1 MNLSSIISKKAQKQ
15 YQKYLK
21 TQNLP
26 QSSIDR
32 KLASLNRFADFAR
45 IHYLKEASPELDQT
59 RSDNITFPA
68 RTPQVPN
75 FKKFEFG
82 TFRIGKTI
90 TPYLTIAILVLFSTA
105 LGIFGYNQIFKD
117 ALLSQAYPQAT
128 SPTVP
133 NRYFSFQARLT
144 DSSDNP
150 ITGPTDMRFQI
161 YNEDF
166 PASGSAK
173 LWEELRYIDPDQD
186 GIFSVTLGTED
197 AMATSIFTENA
208 NLWLGVTVETDTEAF
223 PRQRI
228 ATVGYALNAET
239 LQGFPPSASAS
250 ADQIPV
256 LTQEGD
262 LYLASASPVLYSS
275 SGTFSIKG
283 QVLTLSTAIGTNGD
297 IQIAPDGTGNL
308 DINLSSTTQ
317 NAINITNAN
326 QTSGHLISGYLG
338 NDTATGD
345 LINLS
350 VGSTAV
356 EKFTVDTSGT
366 GYFAGN
372 LGLGTTNPL
381 QKLSVEGQCVTGD
394 TLLPIISPEEGF
406 GTSSPDFTS
415 GRSPANAGA
424 SSEPSVVELTRIDQ
438 IKGGELVY
446 SLNETTGKLEPQP
459 IKGLLNMGVQPVY
472 KLTTED
478 GKTITTTGNHPYL
491 VKTTSEEFE
500 DSTSEVKYTQW
511 FTTSEVEWTKVIYL
525 KEGQKIAVANKELFS
540 QNVSVS
546 KIQKNSHNSSSN
558 IKQQQTHINIGETS
572 IHDSTFLENSK
583 PTLAQPNDSVNPT
596 KAVNKDQNE
605 KATSFDSNNLRT
617 NEPNIILDKSNQRS
631 VNFSN
636 SNLDR
641 TINNS
646 LDNNNLDVKFS
657 RILSIEY
664 NNQNQT
670 YKLTTEDGKTITT
683 TGNHPYLVKQQNL
696 LEKFINNNNSQEN
709 SNQSQGKRN
718 NNISIKIPKIKTIHN
733 NFLSS
738 LNEISKQSVPNTTS
752 IVNNNISLPP
762 LIGKKLGAINTNP
775 YQPADKLIANPD
787 NALNTASLS
796 FLPENNNFITNNHST
811 DWFTQSEVEGFTQS
825 EVEGFTQS
833 EVEGFTQSEVEGF
846 TQSEVEGFTTSNA
859 EWTKVIYLSPGDE
872 IAVTE
877 EGFGTSSPDFTSGR
891 SPTNVGASS
900 EPSVAFVKILSI
912 EYVGEEQVWDIEVEN
927 THNFV
932 ANGILA
938 HNTYISGNVGVGTTN
953 PLYNLAVV
961 GTINATG
968 AITGSNLSGTNTG
981 DQLVFKTINASS
993 GTDPVADTTTD
1004 TLNLTAG
1011 SNVTI
1016 TGDSA
1021 TDTITI
1027 ASTNTT
1033 YTAANAINLNGT
1045 VFELGTNPL
1054 NKTTTITQAGFDM
1067 IYNLSTTGDFRI
1079 QDAGADVFWVGDNG
1093 NVGIGLTNP
1102 SSTLEVNGSIE
1113 VTNLYDVAA
1122 ATGDN
1127 FFDGGCSAT
1136 QTVSGIDSTGAIT
1149 CTAITGVPASS
1160 VSFANITTGTNTQPA
1175 TMVVSTGSSLNYA
1188 STGTINASS
1197 LVGATWIAP
1206 GTIGSTTPNT
1216 GAFTNLSSTGTT
1228 TIGNAIGDTVTSNA
1242 GAWTFANDTTVALT
1256 GGVNGL
1262 NFDSDTLSID
1272 AANNRVGIGTA
1283 GPSSA
1288 LHVNTTTTTDVITVG
1303 DVTNTNYSGIRLM
1316 SDESSESWIFTPGS
1330 AYSAWSLTGAMNIY
1344 NSNGPIAFQTGGG
1357 NNRMVIDATGN
1368 VGIGTISPVEMLQI
1382 GDGSGEGIIVSG
1394 NAWGLRLMGEQSG
1407 KQN

>member
-415 GRSPANAGA
+415 GRSP
-424 SSEPSVVELTRIDQ
+424 
-438 IKGGELVY
+438 
-446 SLNETTGKLEPQP
+446 
-459 IKGLLNMGVQPVY
+459 
-472 KLTTED
+472 
-478 GKTITTTGNHPYL
+478 
-491 VKTTSEEFE
+491 
-500 DSTSEVKYTQW
+500 
-511 FTTSEVEWTKVIYL
+511 
-525 KEGQKIAVANKELFS
+525 
-540 QNVSVS
+540 
-546 KIQKNSHNSSSN
+546 
-558 IKQQQTHINIGETS
+558 
-572 IHDSTFLENSK
+572 
-583 PTLAQPNDSVNPT
+583 
-596 KAVNKDQNE
+596 
-605 KATSFDSNNLRT
+605 
-617 NEPNIILDKSNQRS
+617 
-631 VNFSN
+631 
-636 SNLDR
+636 
-641 TINNS
+641 
-646 LDNNNLDVKFS
+646 
-657 RILSIEY
+657 
-664 NNQNQT
+664 
-670 YKLTTEDGKTITT
+670 
-683 TGNHPYLVKQQNL
+683 
-696 LEKFINNNNSQEN
+696 
-709 SNQSQGKRN
+709 
-718 NNISIKIPKIKTIHN
+718 
-733 NFLSS
+733 
-738 LNEISKQSVPNTTS
+738 
-752 IVNNNISLPP
+752 
-762 LIGKKLGAINTNP
+762 
-775 YQPADKLIANPD
+775 
-787 NALNTASLS
+787 
-796 FLPENNNFITNNHST
+796 
-811 DWFTQSEVEGFTQS
+811 
-825 EVEGFTQS
+825 
-833 EVEGFTQSEVEGF
+833 
-846 TQSEVEGFTTSNA
+846 
-859 EWTKVIYLSPGDE
+859 
-872 IAVTE
+872 
-877 EGFGTSSPDFTSGR
+877 
-891 SPTNVGASS
+891 TNVGASS
-900 EPSVAFVKILSI
+900 EPSV
-912 EYVGEEQVWDIEVEN
+912 
-927 THNFV
+927 
-932 ANGILA
+932 
-938 HNTYISGNVGVGTTN
+938 
-953 PLYNLAVV
+953 
-961 GTINATG
+961 
-968 AITGSNLSGTNTG
+968 
-981 DQLVFKTINASS
+981 
-993 GTDPVADTTTD
+993 
-1004 TLNLTAG
+1004 
-1011 SNVTI
+1011 
-1016 TGDSA
+1016 
-1021 TDTITI
+1021 
-1027 ASTNTT
+1027 
-1033 YTAANAINLNGT
+1033 
-1045 VFELGTNPL
+1045 
-1054 NKTTTITQAGFDM
+1054 
-1067 IYNLSTTGDFRI
+1067 
-1079 QDAGADVFWVGDNG
+1079 
-1093 NVGIGLTNP
+1093 
-1102 SSTLEVNGSIE
+1102 
-1113 VTNLYDVAA
+1113 
-1122 ATGDN
+1122 
-1127 FFDGGCSAT
+1127 
-1136 QTVSGIDSTGAIT
+1136 
-1149 CTAITGVPASS
+1149 
-1160 VSFANITTGTNTQPA
+1160 
-1175 TMVVSTGSSLNYA
+1175 
-1188 STGTINASS
+1188 
-1197 LVGATWIAP
+1197 
-1206 GTIGSTTPNT
+1206 
-1216 GAFTNLSSTGTT
+1216 
-1228 TIGNAIGDTVTSNA
+1228 
-1242 GAWTFANDTTVALT
+1242 
-1256 GGVNGL
+1256 
-1262 NFDSDTLSID
+1262 
-1272 AANNRVGIGTA
+1272 
-1283 GPSSA
+1283 
-1288 LHVNTTTTTDVITVG
+1288 
-1303 DVTNTNYSGIRLM
+1303 
-1316 SDESSESWIFTPGS
+1316 
-1330 AYSAWSLTGAMNIY
+1330 
-1344 NSNGPIAFQTGGG
+1344 
-1357 NNRMVIDATGN
+1357 
-1368 VGIGTISPVEMLQI
+1368 
-1382 GDGSGEGIIVSG
+1382 
-1394 NAWGLRLMGEQSG
+1394 
-1407 KQN
+1407 